1 MSDSKVR
8 ILAVGDIMLGNGPL
22 CPQAG
27 VGAAIKQG
35 GSEGIFEQVRP
46 ILAKGDVVFG
56 NLETVLAENEP
67 EDKTLTLIGSSHSVS
82 GLKYA
87 GFNVLSVA
95 NNHALEHGKDSLEYT
110 VKLLENHDI
119 KCIGN
124 KTEGNN
130 SGGLQFMDCGDT
142 RMAFLAYCLT
152 GGPAANT
159 TTGNPEEIYER
170 IRHAGLLADAVVVSM
185 HWGDEY
191 IQRPSAKQI
200 ETAHRMIDAGA
211 SLILGHHPHV
221 IQPIEIY
228 KNALIAYSLGNFV
241 FDIGYIPQ
249 TRKSFILECQLARG
263 GAVTGYNIHPVIIN
277 SQFQPVPLDGVQK
290 AAALKEIER
299 LNEYALSASEAY
311 SASYKSE
318 LAVTRKQ
325 ARKDMKRY
333 FLKNLLSC
341 PPGFTLRVAREY
353 LRKRLK

>member
-8 ILAVGDIMLGNGPL
+8 ILAIGDIMLGNGPL

-27 VGAAIKQG
+27 VGAAIKRT
-35 GSEGIFEQVRP
+35 GSEKIFEHVRP

-56 NLETVLAENEP
+56 NLEAVLAENEP
-67 EDKTLTLIGSSHSVS
+67 GDKTLTLIGSSRSVS

-110 VKLLENHDI
+110 AKLLESHDI

-124 KTEGNN
+124 ETGGNN

-152 GGPAANT
+152 GDPTANT
-159 TTGNPEEIYER
+159 ITGNPEEIYEH
-170 IRHAGLLADAVVVSM
+170 IRHASLLADAVVVSM

-191 IQRPSAKQI
+191 IQRPSVKQI
-200 ETAHRMIDAGA
+200 ETAHQMVEAGA
-211 SLILGHHPHV
+211 SLVLGHHPHV
-221 IQPIEIY
+221 IQPIERY

-249 TRKSFILECQLARG
+249 TKRSIILECQLTRG
-263 GAVTGYNIHPVIIN
+263 SISGYNVHPVIIN
-277 SQFQPVPLDGVQK
+277 KQFQPVLLDGVQK
-290 AAALKEIER
+290 AATLKEMER
-299 LNEYALSASEAY
+299 LNEYALSTSEAY
-311 SASYKSE
+311 PANYKSE
-318 LAVTRKQ
+318 LAVARKQ
-325 ARKDMKRY
+325 ARKAMKRY
-333 FLKNLLSC
+333 FLKNLLRY
-341 PPGFTLRVAREY
+341 PPGFTFRIAREY
-353 LRKRLK
+353 LGKRLK